1 MNKIMNITKKLAKDE
16 DGAVMVEYAL
26 LVALIALA
34 AITAITLLGTTIAE
48 LFTHIANTLGEQVPD
63 GG

>member
-16 DGAVMVEYAL
+16 DGAVLVEYAL

-34 AITAITLLGTTIAE
+34 AIGAITLLGTNITA
-48 LFTHIANTLGEQVPD
+48 LFNHIAGELGDAVP
-63 GG
+63 